1 MQGVKFEV
9 EVRFYAYRKTMKYE
23 DGVRSD
29 AYKDNK
35 QMELYKRYFCIEADD
50 AKHAVMAVH
59 NILSVMEFHN
69 FEIMDV
75 KEI

>member
-1 MQGVKFEV
+1 MKYEIG
-9 EVRFYAYRKTMKYE
+9 VRFY
-23 DGVRSD
+23 

-69 FEIMDV
+69 FEILNV
-75 KEI
+75 KEV

>member
-1 MQGVKFEV
+1 MKYEV
-9 EVRFYAYRKTMKYE
+9 EVKFY
-23 DGVRSD
+23 

-35 QMELYKRYFCIEADD
+35 KMELYKRYFSIKADD

-69 FEIMDV
+69 FGIIDV

>member
-1 MQGVKFEV
+1 MKKSGNGVQDVKYKV
-9 EVRFYAYRKTMKYE
+9 EVRVRFY
-23 DGVRSD
+23 

-35 QMELYKRYFCIEADD
+35 QMELYKRYFSIEADD

-69 FEIMDV
+69 FEILDV
-75 KEI
+75 KEV

>member
-1 MQGVKFEV
+1 
-9 EVRFYAYRKTMKYE
+9 MKYE
-23 DGVRSD
+23 VGARFY

-35 QMELYKRYFCIEADD
+35 TMELYKRYFCIEADD

-69 FEIMDV
+69 FEIIDV
-75 KEI
+75 KEIQHEH

>member
-9 EVRFYAYRKTMKYE
+9 GVRFYAYN
-23 DGVRSD
+23 
-29 AYKDNK
+29 DNK

-50 AKHAVMAVH
+50 SKHAVMAVH

-69 FEIMDV
+69 FEILDV
-75 KEI
+75 KEV

>member
-1 MQGVKFEV
+1 MKKSESGVQGVKFEV
-9 EVRFYAYRKTMKYE
+9 EARFYT
-23 DGVRSD
+23 
-29 AYKDNK
+29 YKDNK

-69 FEIMDV
+69 FEILNV
-75 KEI
+75 KEV

>member
-1 MQGVKFEV
+1 MKYEV
-9 EVRFYAYRKTMKYE
+9 VARFYAYR
-23 DGVRSD
+23 
-29 AYKDNK
+29 DNK
-35 QMELYKRYFCIEADD
+35 QMELYKRFFCIEADD

-69 FEIMDV
+69 FEILDV

>member
-9 EVRFYAYRKTMKYE
+9 EVKFYAYR
-23 DGVRSD
+23 
-29 AYKDNK
+29 DNK
-35 QMELYKRYFCIEADD
+35 QMELYKRHFCIEADD

-69 FEIMDV
+69 FEILDV
-75 KEI
+75 KEV

>member
-1 MQGVKFEV
+1 MKKSGNGVQGVKFEV
-9 EVRFYAYRKTMKYE
+9 EVKFY
-23 DGVRSD
+23 

-35 QMELYKRYFCIEADD
+35 PMELYKRYFCIEADD
-50 AKHAVMAVH
+50 SKHAVMAVH

-69 FEIMDV
+69 FEILDV

>member
-1 MQGVKFEV
+1 MKYEI
-9 EVRFYAYRKTMKYE
+9 EVRFYAYR
-23 DGVRSD
+23 
-29 AYKDNK
+29 DNK

-69 FEIMDV
+69 FEILYV
-75 KEI
+75 KEV

>member
-9 EVRFYAYRKTMKYE
+9 EVKFY
-23 DGVRSD
+23 

-35 QMELYKRYFCIEADD
+35 PMELYKRYFCIEADD

-69 FEIMDV
+69 FEILDV
-75 KEI
+75 KEV

>member
-1 MQGVKFEV
+1 MKYEV
-9 EVRFYAYRKTMKYE
+9 EVKFY
-23 DGVRSD
+23 

-35 QMELYKRYFCIEADD
+35 KMELYKRYFSIEADD
-50 AKHAVMAVH
+50 SKHAVMAVH

-69 FEIMDV
+69 FEILDV

>member
-1 MQGVKFEV
+1 MKYEV
-9 EVRFYAYRKTMKYE
+9 EVRFYTH
-23 DGVRSD
+23 
-29 AYKDNK
+29 KDNK

-69 FEIMDV
+69 FEILDV
-75 KEI
+75 KEV

>member
-1 MQGVKFEV
+1 MKYEIG
-9 EVRFYAYRKTMKYE
+9 VRFY
-23 DGVRSD
+23 

-69 FEIMDV
+69 FEIMYV
-75 KEI
+75 KEV

>member
-1 MQGVKFEV
+1 MQDVKYEV
-9 EVRFYAYRKTMKYE
+9 EVRFYAYR
-23 DGVRSD
+23 
-29 AYKDNK
+29 DNK

-69 FEIMDV
+69 FEILNV

>member
-1 MQGVKFEV
+1 MKKSESGVQGVKFEV
-9 EVRFYAYRKTMKYE
+9 GARFYAYR
-23 DGVRSD
+23 
-29 AYKDNK
+29 DNK

-69 FEIMDV
+69 LEILDV
-75 KEI
+75 KEL

>member
-1 MQGVKFEV
+1 MKYEV
-9 EVRFYAYRKTMKYE
+9 GVRFY
-23 DGVRSD
+23 

-50 AKHAVMAVH
+50 SKHAVMAVR

-69 FEIMDV
+69 FEILDV
-75 KEI
+75 REI

>member
-1 MQGVKFEV
+1 MKYEIG
-9 EVRFYAYRKTMKYE
+9 VRFY
-23 DGVRSD
+23 

-50 AKHAVMAVH
+50 ATHAVMAVH

>member
-1 MQGVKFEV
+1 MKYEIG
-9 EVRFYAYRKTMKYE
+9 VRFY
-23 DGVRSD
+23 

-50 AKHAVMAVH
+50 VKHAVMAVH

-69 FEIMDV
+69 FEILGV
-75 KEI
+75 KEV

>member
-1 MQGVKFEV
+1 MKYEV
-9 EVRFYAYRKTMKYE
+9 EVRFY
-23 DGVRSD
+23 

-59 NILSVMEFHN
+59 NIPSVMEFHN
-69 FEIMDV
+69 FEILRV
-75 KEI
+75 SENEH

>member
-1 MQGVKFEV
+1 MKKSEGGVQGVKFEV
-9 EVRFYAYRKTMKYE
+9 EVKFY
-23 DGVRSD
+23 

-50 AKHAVMAVH
+50 SKHAVMAVH

-69 FEIMDV
+69 FEIIDV
-75 KEI
+75 KEL

>member
-1 MQGVKFEV
+1 MKKSESGVQGVKFEV
-9 EVRFYAYRKTMKYE
+9 RARFYT
-23 DGVRSD
+23 
-29 AYKDNK
+29 YKDNK

-50 AKHAVMAVH
+50 SKHAVMAVH

-69 FEIMDV
+69 FEIIDV

>member
-9 EVRFYAYRKTMKYE
+9 EVRFYAY
-23 DGVRSD
+23 
-29 AYKDNK
+29 KDNQ

-50 AKHAVMAVH
+50 SKHAVMAVH

-69 FEIMDV
+69 FEIIDV

>member
-1 MQGVKFEV
+1 MKYEIG
-9 EVRFYAYRKTMKYE
+9 VRFY
-23 DGVRSD
+23 

-69 FEIMDV
+69 FGIIDV

>member
-1 MQGVKFEV
+1 
-9 EVRFYAYRKTMKYE
+9 MKYE
-23 DGVRSD
+23 VGARFY

-35 QMELYKRYFCIEADD
+35 KMELYKRYFSIEADD

-69 FEIMDV
+69 FEIIDV
-75 KEI
+75 KEM